1 VLHHRNAKPDARGGS
16 DGEAF
21 ALKVGHYRDELPK
34 RFAPAAAAQSAR
46 VSHDFLRAVALAKA
60 FDREVEIMGSD
71 HTPPP
76 LSGVVVVAAAAA
88 AAAAGAVPVSSAS
101 GAASASEA
109 KAVSSST
116 DDVSV
121 ERLLASVGIASWSE
135 LRKLDLVIEYL
146 LRVHGWSYYNVG
158 GGNSNSSSN
167 SGGAGGG
174 GGGGGTNNEEPKRFG
189 DLGEAV
195 HAGAGGAVF
204 RDFAAATKMEKEEAK
219 AQVKAKAVPA
229 EGVRERDIE
238 EGEEEEGEV
247 EVAAGEEVVSTASS
261 SSVSEAD
268 ARWFVKLDARTDAM
282 LAELDETKLRG
293 AQQEL
298 LELDVEA
305 QALETAVRHRR
316 FCVLAVSLL
325 ALVRSL
331 LTPRSRSRPSPSSS
345 SPQAVDAHV
354 AASIE
359 SLDGGSKFKCTL
371 CSKLFRA
378 ADPPSKFVEK
388 HVRTKHDV
396 ELTSIAHGVRSR
408 LSLSCTTAQIII
420 TTHVFL
426 TLCLSSFSLSLS
438 ISLSLFLFSSGRLV
452 TRMEEILGRCE
463 TSDGDD
469 HGAASSAAAGEFLCF
484 IPSYD

>member
-1 VLHHRNAKPDARGGS
+1 MLHHRNAKPDARGGS

-46 VSHDFLRAVALAKA
+46 VSHDFLRAIALAKA

-76 LSGVVVVAAAAA
+76 LSGVVVVAAA

-167 SGGAGGG
+167 SGGADGG
-174 GGGGGTNNEEPKRFG
+174 GGGGGTKNDEPKRFG

-219 AQVKAKAVPA
+219 AEVKAKAVPA

-305 QALETAVRHRR
+305 QALETAVRHCR

-331 LTPRSRSRPSPSSS
+331 LTPRSRSRPSPSPS

-438 ISLSLFLFSSGRLV
+438 ISLSLSFISFSSGRLV

-469 HGAASSAAAGEFLCF
+469 HGAASSAAAGEFF
-484 IPSYD
+484 MFHSII